1 MEDVRKYLEE
11 GRAIDLFVAYR
22 FLRILTT
29 PWEDQDAFT
38 HGIIDKDGKLLRKHN
53 ELKTSEEKESFTLLH
68 RLIFNLKRILH
79 KIPGV
84 RTKIGTYATALYLL
98 KQHMASDEEQERMIE
113 KAFYNY
119 LADNGYIDPEEILEE
134 KTMKSKEKE
143 PKEKIDS
150 KTIQRWS
157 VWTQGPDDALEKKM
171 KRQYKNSTPG
181 QERDYAK
188 LVGNRKFQK
197 FEQVEEVKLQDEDAV
212 ANAVAHGGVDMAPN
226 AKGTKVWLKRKRKS
240 EIDGRTKAYRAVTKR
255 IKERNTKAQAKEVE
269 RKLGQ
274 FGVTSNPFK
283 EEAEMDNKYLETKKD
298 SIEDA
303 VTQTVDKDQDFI
315 NPNTGR
321 TTLTLPKNRYLKSR
335 EGSIEDAVESIIVES
350 KPSDKEVRMA
360 KGIANDPRHKA
371 GDMTGAWKKA
381 EKIKKGLGDHPKVQ
395 KALRKANEESE
406 LDEKSGEKEQKSK
419 MNRRQKK
426 WDRASKD
433 DNLDDVDPKELKGK
447 WKDREDKDIDN
458 DGDKDDSDKY
468 LHKRRKAI
476 SKDIKDQDKDPVGKK
491 HESKEVERGER
502 DVASNAYTNY
512 VKSLTPGEKPEINVT
527 DVDAVK
533 HDVRNKK
540 ENKLKNRQST
550 VIDDDVDHSLEEADS
565 RQQRAMKDREKNS
578 FERQKFALDKR
589 HRQKMDRIGD
599 RTSSTEKASGSGS
612 KEGGRTS
619 LGKQYESIEEAAEA
633 VNEIHSSK
641 DRTEVDAAIAAWKKA
656 GGEVKKLGKGTKLK
670 GMDPRRKKLHKALKK
685 ENMALAPKGKGS
697 KAAKKLYAKEEL
709 PVGHRQ
715 PSPGQDSTDSYAKMQ
730 AAKRKA
736 KSAGD
741 KEDNWQKYHED
752 YATPTYASNLTDK
765 EIGRKAAA
773 SRKLRRTTQQK
784 ARDKRKADTGF
795 TRGFSRA
802 K

>member
-38 HGIIDKDGKLLRKHN
+38 HGIIDKDGKLLRKH
-53 ELKTSEEKESFTLLH
+53 ETLKSTEEKESFTLLH
-68 RLIFNLKRILH
+68 RLIFNLKRLLH

-98 KQHMASDEEQERMIE
+98 KQHMASDEEQEETIE

-143 PKEKIDS
+143 PKEKVDG

-171 KRQYKNSTPG
+171 KRQFKNTTPG

-188 LVGNRKFQK
+188 LVGNRKFQR
-197 FEQVEEVKLQDEDAV
+197 FEEVEEVKLQDEDAV

-226 AKGTKVWLKRKRKS
+226 AKGTKVWLKRKRRS
-240 EIDGRTKAYRAVTKR
+240 EIDGRTKAYRAVTNR

-321 TTLTLPKNRYLKSR
+321 TTLTLPKNRYLKSK
-335 EGSIEDAVESIIVES
+335 EGSIEDAVESIMSEGEPS
-350 KPSDKEVRMA
+350 KKQVRMA
-360 KGIANDPRHKA
+360 KGIANDPRHKG

-406 LDEKSGEKEQKSK
+406 LDEKAADKETKSK
-419 MNRRQKK
+419 LLHRMKK
-426 WDRASKD
+426 WDKGPKSPEDEDENIKKMKDKESRRQSYTKD
-433 DNLDDVDPKELKGK
+433 DD
-447 WKDREDKDIDN
+447 ED
-458 DGDKDDSDKY
+458 
-468 LHKRRKAI
+468 
-476 SKDIKDQDKDPVGKK
+476 
-491 HESKEVERGER
+491 E
-502 DVASNAYTNY
+502 
-512 VKSLTPGEKPEINVT
+512 
-527 DVDAVK
+527 
-533 HDVRNKK
+533 
-540 ENKLKNRQST
+540 
-550 VIDDDVDHSLEEADS
+550 
-565 RQQRAMKDREKNS
+565 
-578 FERQKFALDKR
+578 
-589 HRQKMDRIGD
+589 
-599 RTSSTEKASGSGS
+599 
-612 KEGGRTS
+612 
-619 LGKQYESIEEAAEA
+619 
-633 VNEIHSSK
+633 
-641 DRTEVDAAIAAWKKA
+641 
-656 GGEVKKLGKGTKLK
+656 
-670 GMDPRRKKLHKALKK
+670 
-685 ENMALAPKGKGS
+685 
-697 KAAKKLYAKEEL
+697 
-709 PVGHRQ
+709 
-715 PSPGQDSTDSYAKMQ
+715 
-730 AAKRKA
+730 
-736 KSAGD
+736 
-741 KEDNWQKYHED
+741 
-752 YATPTYASNLTDK
+752 
-765 EIGRKAAA
+765 
-773 SRKLRRTTQQK
+773 
-784 ARDKRKADTGF
+784 
-795 TRGFSRA
+795 
-802 K
+802 

>member
-29 PWEDQDAFT
+29 PWEDQDAYKL
-38 HGIIDKDGKLLRKHN
+38 GIIDKDGKLLRKHN

-119 LADNGYIDPEEILEE
+119 LIDNGLAEQEEIDEADSSMQRAMKDRE
-134 KTMKSKEKE
+134 KNTYDRQKDTLTRQHKRKMDRLGDRISRREKASGAEQGEKDSRTSLGKQMESKKEKE
-143 PKEKIDS
+143 PKEKVDS

-171 KRQYKNSTPG
+171 KRQYKNTTPG

-197 FEQVEEVKLQDEDAV
+197 FEEVEEVKLQDEDAV

-240 EIDGRTKAYRAVTKR
+240 EIDGRTKAYRKVTKR
-255 IKERNTKAQAKEVE
+255 IKERNTKTQTRAVE
-269 RKLGQ
+269 KKLGL
-274 FGVTSNPFK
+274 FGVISNPFK

-303 VTQTVDKDQDFI
+303 VTQSVEREFI

-321 TTLTLPKNRYLKSR
+321 TTLTLPTNRYLKSKD
-335 EGSIEDAVESIIVES
+335 GSIVDAVESIMTEN

-381 EKIKKGLGDHPKVQ
+381 EKIKKGLGDHPKVA

-406 LDEKSGEKEQKSK
+406 FDETSGEKEQKSK

-426 WDRASKD
+426 WDHASKD
-433 DNLDDVDPKELKGK
+433 DSLDGVDQKELKGK

-491 HESKEVERGER
+491 HESKESSLIAAAATQIENDVKEVWKKDVMKKPASGVEKGFRDKDKEKKARADKRTWPKDYRAKKNESKEVERGER

-512 VKSLTPGEKPEINVT
+512 VKSLTPGEKPQTNIT
-527 DVDAVK
+527 DVDAAKSDVK
-533 HDVRNKK
+533 QKK
-540 ENKLKNRQST
+540 EKAQQNRQAT
-550 VIDDDVDHSLEEADS
+550 VIDDEL
-565 RQQRAMKDREKNS
+565 S
-578 FERQKFALDKR
+578 F
-589 HRQKMDRIGD
+589 
-599 RTSSTEKASGSGS
+599 
-612 KEGGRTS
+612 
-619 LGKQYESIEEAAEA
+619 ESIEQA
-633 VNEIHSSK
+633 
-641 DRTEVDAAIAAWKKA
+641 
-656 GGEVKKLGKGTKLK
+656 
-670 GMDPRRKKLHKALKK
+670 
-685 ENMALAPKGKGS
+685 
-697 KAAKKLYAKEEL
+697 
-709 PVGHRQ
+709 
-715 PSPGQDSTDSYAKMQ
+715 TDWLTS
-730 AAKRKA
+730 
-736 KSAGD
+736 
-741 KEDNWQKYHED
+741 ED
-752 YATPTYASNLTDK
+752 YATPRFASNLTNK
-765 EIGRKAAA
+765 ELGRKAAA

-784 ARDKRKADTGF
+784 ARDNRKTDTGY